1 MMADISVSIAKDAF
15 LNNQDSVL
23 DKDPWKLALQDVI
36 TEVAELQS
44 ILKIPSLPYEIDPAF
59 PFKVPRSFVARMQAG
74 NPHDPLLLQVLPQK
88 QEQEMV
94 AGFITDP
101 LQEQIACPVPGIMH
115 KFASR
120 LLLTVTGFC
129 AVHCRYCFRQ
139 HFPYHEHDL
148 TPTRWQP
155 MLDYIAQHTEVR
167 EVILSGG
174 DPLLL
179 KNKLLLRLRTALTN
193 IPHVRCIR
201 IHTRLPVVIPERIDS
216 GLLDIMR
223 NCPVPIVLVLHC
235 NHANEL
241 DQVLQDRLAPLRKIP
256 NVTLLNQSVLLHK
269 INDSA
274 EVLAD
279 LSERLFECGVLPYY
293 LHMLDKTQGTA
304 HFAVSTA
311 QAQSIMW
318 QLHERLSGYLVPK
331 LMRELPQMPGKLP
344 VALGACP
351 WLQG

>member
-1 MMADISVSIAKDAF
+1 
-15 LNNQDSVL
+15 
-23 DKDPWKLALQDVI
+23 
-36 TEVAELQS
+36 
-44 ILKIPSLPYEIDPAF
+44 
-59 PFKVPRSFVARMQAG
+59 
-74 NPHDPLLLQVLPQK
+74 
-88 QEQEMV
+88 
-94 AGFITDP
+94 
-101 LQEQIACPVPGIMH
+101 
-115 KFASR
+115 
-120 LLLTVTGFC
+120 
-129 AVHCRYCFRQ
+129 
-139 HFPYHEHDL
+139 
-148 TPTRWQP
+148 
-155 MLDYIAQHTEVR
+155 
-167 EVILSGG
+167 
-174 DPLLL
+174 
-179 KNKLLLRLRTALTN
+179 
-193 IPHVRCIR
+193 
-201 IHTRLPVVIPERIDS
+201 
-216 GLLDIMR
+216 MR